1 MEVVS
6 RVQSPSWFT
15 VDGSVAEETLLLPT
29 LLLLGIPAEGAEE
42 EDDGDDQARAALL
55 RVEELEHLLGDVA
68 RRLSRLDA
76 KRGRLEEQIAAASRG
91 RRRHGSTAP
100 TAAVVARPPPPAA
113 GGSESEA
120 EGYTRKGAGAVRK
133 MLRAA
138 GGDVKRARQ
147 WLEAVAGRL
156 EAALVDAREQ
166 LALQQ
171 MLATGA

>member
-1 MEVVS
+1 MEPVVSVS
-6 RVQSPSWFT
+6 RVRRRSPSWFT
-15 VDGSVAEETLLLPT
+15 VDGGVAEEP
-29 LLLLGIPAEGAEE
+29 LLLLGAPADG
-42 EDDGDDQARAALL
+42 DDGGDQARAALL

-76 KRGRLEEQIAAASRG
+76 KRGRLEGQIAAASRG
-91 RRRHGSTAP
+91 RRRGGAHHRRHGS
-100 TAAVVARPPPPAA
+100 A
-113 GGSESEA
+113 GGISESEG

-138 GGDVKRARQ
+138 AGDVKKARE

-156 EAALVDAREQ
+156 EAALVDARER

-171 MLATGA
+171 MLAAGA